1 MKNINKVAHKIKDK
15 KEIDKINMSKKD
27 ASELQK
33 KSTIINIKIKKLK
46 KAYLQM
52 LKEES
57 HEG

>member
-1 MKNINKVAHKIKDK
+1 MKNINKVTDRIKE
-15 KEIDKINMSKKD
+15 KEIDKINVSKKD

-33 KSTIINIKIKKLK
+33 ESTIINIKIKKLK

>member
-1 MKNINKVAHKIKDK
+1 MKNINKVTERIKE
-15 KEIDKINMSKKD
+15 KEIDKINVSRKD

-33 KSTIINIKIKKLK
+33 ESTIINIKIKKLK

>member
-1 MKNINKVAHKIKDK
+1 MKNINKVTERIKE
-15 KEIDKINMSKKD
+15 KEIDKINVSKKD

>member
-1 MKNINKVAHKIKDK
+1 MKNINKVTDRIKE
-15 KEIDKINMSKKD
+15 KEIDKINVSKKD

>member
-1 MKNINKVAHKIKDK
+1 MKNINNVAERIKE
-15 KEIDKINMSKKD
+15 KEIDKINVSRKD

-33 KSTIINIKIKKLK
+33 ESTIINIKIKKLK

>member
-1 MKNINKVAHKIKDK
+1 MKNINKVTERIKE
-15 KEIDKINMSKKD
+15 KEIDKINVSRKD

-33 KSTIINIKIKKLK
+33 ESTIINIKIKKLK

-57 HEG
+57 HEGW

>member
-1 MKNINKVAHKIKDK
+1 MKNINKVTDRIKE
-15 KEIDKINMSKKD
+15 KEIDKINMSRKD

-46 KAYLQM
+46 KAFSQM
-52 LKEES
+52 LKEKK

>member
-1 MKNINKVAHKIKDK
+1 MKNINKVTERIKE
-15 KEIDKINMSKKD
+15 KEIDKINVSRKD

-33 KSTIINIKIKKLK
+33 KSTIIDIKIKKLK

>member
-1 MKNINKVAHKIKDK
+1 MKNINKVTDRIKE
-15 KEIDKINMSKKD
+15 KEIDKINVSKKD

-57 HEG
+57 HEGC

>member
-1 MKNINKVAHKIKDK
+1 MGLEMG
-15 KEIDKINMSKKD
+15 KEIKHTKKINEINMSKKD
-27 ASELQK
+27 ESELQK
-33 KSTIINIKIKKLK
+33 KSTILNIKIKKLK